1 MSPNIARC
9 SGTTPTT
16 PTHAAESKYAFP
28 LNLTNNV
35 NDASQQV
42 GYVAKLGEI
51 SKHKAVLTHYNVP
64 LHRQHQIVP
73 FVLETSGSMGTSAN
87 KFLNRMMAV
96 YPKPSSSS
104 EGLLIGRLK
113 ERMAADVL
121 KYNSYIVDTYKTLC
135 GANIVNTG
143 TSGPRRGRVGRLSQL
158 SGIETL
164 RSI

>member
-1 MSPNIARC
+1 MLVSIKDEDFFIDFLV
-9 SGTTPTT
+9 
-16 PTHAAESKYAFP
+16 AAPKD
-28 LNLTNNV
+28 TNAK
-35 NDASQQV
+35 DASHQV

-51 SKHKAVLTHYNVP
+51 SKHKAVLAHYDVP

-73 FVLETSGSMGTSAN
+73 FIMETSGSMGTSAN

-96 YPKPSSSS
+96 YPKSSPSS

-113 ERMAADVL
+113 ERMAADIL
-121 KYNSYIVDTYKTLC
+121 KYNSYIVDTYKTLR

-164 RSI
+164 RSV